1 MVEGGGFVGVLLN
14 EKVPY
19 SEELLV
25 GCQQANQLINHRGPD
40 EAGFYRDDHIALVF
54 HRLSIIDLERGQQ
67 PFLFGDDRYRM
78 VFNGEIYK
86 CAVEEGVG

>member
-1 MVEGGGFVGVLLN
+1 M
-14 EKVPY
+14 
-19 SEELLV
+19 
-25 GCQQANQLINHRGPD
+25 NHRGPD
-40 EAGFYRDDHIALVF
+40 EAGFYRDDHIAFVF